1 MNVFLTRRRFL
12 VAASALGLA
21 VPLAT
26 SAIRAADPAKTSSET
41 TQSEKPEPT
50 KTDRELIAGT
60 WLLARIGSLGV
71 EKKPTEGDSITLTVE
86 NETFKAIVVRDGDT
100 LDVVGS
106 YSLVDKETPKLLDLV
121 VQNGDKA
128 MSVYCLYELEKNVF
142 KIRFNA
148 ATGERPPD
156 LKTEVEGGMTLIFH
170 RKKN

>member
-12 VAASALGLA
+12 AAVSAVGLVAPFAS
-21 VPLAT
+21 PAT
-26 SAIRAADPAKTSSET
+26 HAADPVKPEA
-41 TQSEKPEPT
+41 EKPEPT

-156 LKTEVEGGMTLIFH
+156 FKTEVEGGMTLIFH

>member
-12 VAASALGLA
+12 VAASAVGLA
-21 VPLAT
+21 VPL
-26 SAIRAADPAKTSSET
+26 SPRLLFAADPAKADAD
-41 TQSEKPEPT
+41 KPEPT

>member
-1 MNVFLTRRRFL
+1 MTAFLTRRRFL
-12 VAASALGLA
+12 AAASAVGLA
-21 VPLAT
+21 APLVPRSLF
-26 SAIRAADPAKTSSET
+26 AADPVNPDAKKAEA
-41 TQSEKPEPT
+41 EKPEPV
-50 KTDRELIAGT
+50 KSDRELIFGT
-60 WLLARIGSLGV
+60 WNLARVGSQGV
-71 EKKPTEGDSITLTVE
+71 EKKPAEGDSIMLTVE

-128 MSVYCLYELEKNVF
+128 MSVYCLYEIEKNVF
-142 KIRFNA
+142 KVRFNA

-156 LKTEVEGGMTLIFH
+156 FKTEVEGGMTLIFH

>member
-12 VAASALGLA
+12 AAVSAVGIVAPCAS
-21 VPLAT
+21 PST
-26 SAIRAADPAKTSSET
+26 RAADPAKAE
-41 TQSEKPEPT
+41 SEKPEPT

-156 LKTEVEGGMTLIFH
+156 FKTEVEGGMTLIFH

>member
-1 MNVFLTRRRFL
+1 MNVFLSRRCFL

-21 VPLAT
+21 VPLAV
-26 SAIRAADPAKTSSET
+26 SATHAADPAKPEA
-41 TQSEKPEPT
+41 EKPEPT

-170 RKKN
+170 RKK

>member
-1 MNVFLTRRRFL
+1 MNDFLTRRRFL
-12 VAASALGLA
+12 IVASTLGLA
-21 VPLAT
+21 APLVGH
-26 SAIRAADPAKTSSET
+26 SAFAADPAKASAET
-41 TQSEKPEPT
+41 TPPEKPEPV
-50 KTDRELIAGT
+50 KPDRELIFGT
-60 WLLARIGSLGV
+60 WLLARIGSQGV

-86 NETFKAIVVRDGDT
+86 NETYKAIVVRDGDT

-156 LKTEVEGGMTLIFH
+156 FKTEVEGGMTLIFH
-170 RKKN
+170 RKK